1 MNISS
6 ETKHSIM
13 TTLIEPTYYKDIK
26 NLIGER
32 DFWRKTGN
40 SFETSSKIFVGA
52 TSIVSFAAGIYK
64 YELLSF
70 FSGAIS
76 VCSIVFMQFS
86 SYAYNESK
94 ERTSKLNKLL
104 DKLKID
110 TIPDISDQSVPKMK
124 TSSLTTDE
132 KINDNS
138 FYKNPDEKSETTT
151 RDTLITIDGAA
162 GTPNNTPNNTQNI
175 HN

>member
-110 TIPDISDQSVPKMK
+110 TIPDISDQSVQKIK
-124 TSSLTTDE
+124 TASLTTDE

-138 FYKNPDEKSETTT
+138 FYKNTDEKTEINKT
-151 RDTLITIDGAA
+151 DTVITIDGSA

-175 HN
+175 DN

>member
-104 DKLKID
+104 EKLKID
-110 TIPDISDQSVPKMK
+110 TIPDISDQSVQKIK
-124 TSSLTTDE
+124 TASLTTDE

-138 FYKNPDEKSETTT
+138 FYKNTDEKTEINKT
-151 RDTLITIDGAA
+151 DTVITIDGSA
-162 GTPNNTPNNTQNI
+162 GTPNNTPNNAQNI
-175 HN
+175 EN